1 MIKLSVMY
9 PATDGARFDF
19 DYYCNKHIPMVLAL
33 LGEACKGATVDE
45 GLCGANPLLPATHV
59 AVAGLLFASPPEF
72 EAAFGPV
79 AAQVMADLPN
89 FTDIQPVVQISQVR
103 LQHAA

>member
-9 PATDGARFDF
+9 PMSDGARFDF

-33 LGEACKGATVDE
+33 LGDACKGAMVDQ
-45 GLCGANPLLPATHV
+45 GLCGANPQLPATHL
-59 AVAGLLFASPPEF
+59 AVAELLFASVPEF

-79 AAQVMADLPN
+79 AAQAMADLPN
-89 FTDIQPVVQISQVR
+89 FTDIQPLVQISQVR
-103 LQHAA
+103 LQLSA

>member
-9 PATDGARFDF
+9 PTTDGARFDF

-45 GLCGANPLLPATHV
+45 GLCGANLKLPATHV
-59 AVAGLLFASPPEF
+59 AVAGLLFASTPEF

-103 LQHAA
+103 FQHAA